1 MTTLFNYENVLANA
15 PAKEVFTVFDFET
28 TGLDYMSEQVVEVAA
43 IRTDL
48 KRELGRLHMYV
59 CLESGKVLPQ
69 FLIDNTDLRDHML
82 VNGVTELHM
91 MIVLQGFIGNSTLVA
106 HYLPF
111 DGAYLSTYGIK
122 PETFLCTRS
131 IERFL
136 NWGESAS
143 LEPTAKRR
151 GVKLEGAHRAMNDVE
166 ATIGVLASQLQEI
179 EARRIPR
186 AHISNMIID
195 SDERPNRFSPVHA
208 KVKTKKEIELVG
220 TRIKV
225 RNKANRFHN
234 EKGTITEAYMYGV
247 VAENK
252 AAEIEANK
260 GVRKLV
266 IQLDN
271 GLGETVLEE
280 QFVKYNGVLKHG
292 RI

>member
-1 MTTLFNYENVLANA
+1 MTTFNVENVLAKV
-15 PAKEVFTVFDFET
+15 PAREVFTVFDFET
-28 TGLDYMSEQVVEVAA
+28 TGLDYMNEQVVEVAA

-111 DGAYLSTYGIK
+111 DGAYISKYGIH
-122 PETFLCTRS
+122 PEHFLCTRS
-131 IERFL
+131 IERLL
-136 NWGESAS
+136 NWNESAS

-179 EARRIPR
+179 EERRIPR
-186 AHISNMIID
+186 SHISNMIID
-195 SDERPNRFSPVHA
+195 SSERPNKFSPTYA

-220 TRIKV
+220 KRVKIRDK
-225 RNKANRFHN
+225 NSRFHN
-234 EKGTITEAYMYGV
+234 EKGTIDEAYINGYIV
-247 VAENK
+247 ENK
-252 AAEIEANK
+252 AAEIEGQE

-271 GLGETVLEE
+271 GLGQLVLDEK
-280 QFVKYNGVLKHG
+280 FVKYNGGFKA
-292 RI
+292 